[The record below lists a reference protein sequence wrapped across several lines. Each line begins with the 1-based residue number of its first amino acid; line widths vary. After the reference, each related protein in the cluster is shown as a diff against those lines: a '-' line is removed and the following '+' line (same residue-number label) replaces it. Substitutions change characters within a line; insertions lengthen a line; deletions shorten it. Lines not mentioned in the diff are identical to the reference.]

1 MQIMDY
7 KFLRFTD
14 FKSIFQWDLK
24 RYLNKSFTSKYSI
37 DELGIHI
44 DEESNKYAISE
55 PGKQYGI
62 LGVNNQ
68 TGIFDAY
75 LEDGAKIKQKYKKMK
90 AGWIAYNPYRVNV
103 GSIGIK
109 KEEHKYEYISPA
121 YVVFSCKSSLLPDY
135 LFLTMKTPTF
145 NKIIKDNTTGS
156 VRQNLSYDVLKSLQI
171 PVPPVNLQWNVV
183 NAYQDRIQQAES
195 LERQAKQI
203 EQEIEVYLLRELGIS
218 IEDED
223 HDIHNGFM
231 QLVRYKN
238 LSKWSIEK
246 ICHNKG
252 RYYFDKSDYN
262 VTTLNAIIKTI
273 DGGKTPSTKNLNYWN
288 GNINWVSAKDMKELF
303 LENIQD
309 RITEVAVS
317 ETGLKIYP
325 EGSILCVFRSGI
337 LRHSFPICVTK
348 YPVTIN
354 QDLKVL
360 TIDETKVTKLFLV
373 YYLKFLQEMVLNAS
387 RKKGV
392 TVESINLEDFMNI
405 PFVCPSQEVQI
416 EIVTQINKFIEQ
428 IMQLKEQAE
437 VLRKEA
443 LKEFEK
449 EIFE

>member
-1 MQIMDY
+1 MDY

-252 RYYFDKSDYN
+252 RYCFDKSDYN

>member
-252 RYYFDKSDYN
+252 RYCFDKSDYN

>member
-1 MQIMDY
+1 MDY